1 MVNPDPIDAELEMLL
16 ATDETSEG
24 SNVPAI
30 LIRRAK
36 DIREP
41 LVGKRARFLMTSH
54 TSEGDWLSYGW
65 KDGLRI
71 VSEPTEDLLGLGEA
85 GVWIQEERDYYGDCD
100 ATNRFAVGLSRLW
113 TEQYISAPSVADVS
127 PQQVWIEN
135 LNRDPNAPEV
145 RPLQPAEG
153 YPDPV
158 GRRVVAVGEEI
169 TTDLRAVGP
178 VRITSTGDLAITVMA
193 ERDWYRWVRDYP
205 AEPHPT
211 LRWVSAADVWME

>member
-1 MVNPDPIDAELEMLL
+1 MVDPDPIDAELEMLL

-24 SNVPAI
+24 SNVPAL

-54 TSEGDWLSYGW
+54 TSEGVWLSYGW
-65 KDGLRI
+65 KDGVRI

-100 ATNRFAVGLSRLW
+100 TTNRFAVGLGRLW
-113 TEQYISAPSVADVS
+113 IEQYISAAPTTDAAGRQ
-127 PQQVWIEN
+127 PWIDN
-135 LNRDPNAPEV
+135 LNRDPNTPEM
-145 RPLQPAEG
+145 RPLQPSEG
-153 YPDPV
+153 YHDPV
-158 GRRVVAVGEEI
+158 GRRAVVVADDI
-169 TTDLRAVGP
+169 ATDLRAVGP
-178 VRITSTGDLAITVMA
+178 VRMTSTGELAITVMA
-193 ERDWYRWVRDYP
+193 ERDWYRWARDYP

-211 LRWVSAADVWME
+211 LRWETASTVWVE